1 MTPDFP
7 PGLSPDAAMTVSLD
21 LGTPGGPRVAVKECL
36 AIEGLPTRAG
46 SAALENAPPALA
58 HSDVVQSLLESGCHI
73 VGRANMHELAYGMT
87 GANGHTGT
95 PQNPRWPDRIPGG
108 SSSGSAVLVAQ
119 GAVDFAVGTDTG
131 GSIRQ
136 PAGCCGIFGLKPTF
150 GRISRRGATPVA
162 SSLDSI
168 GPFAATA
175 AMLTR
180 AMTLMDPSFQ
190 AESLASPPSLARL
203 TPEAAPDISA
213 SFDAA
218 TKLLHDARI
227 TEATLPSLMDA
238 YHASMTII
246 GYEIAAEFGAL
257 AASDATLGAD
267 VRTRILNGTRI
278 TPEQL
283 AEAEAVRTRFV
294 AEIDALLETHDA
306 ILLPLLARTPP
317 TWEEAAD
324 PTAVLPMTRF
334 IRQFNM
340 SGHPALAI
348 PTLTTDGLPAG
359 LQLIGAKGADARLC
373 AIAEWIAARTP
384 EEETA

>member
-1 MTPDFP
+1 
-7 PGLSPDAAMTVSLD
+7 MTVSLD
-21 LGTPGGPRVAVKECL
+21 LGTSGGPRVAVKECL

-46 SAALENAPPALA
+46 SAALADAPPALA
-58 HSDVVQSLLESGCHI
+58 HAQVVQTLLDTGCQI

-87 GANGHTGT
+87 GANAHTGT

-136 PAGCCGIFGLKPTF
+136 PAGCCGVFGLKPTF
-150 GRISRRGATPVA
+150 GRISRAGATPVA
-162 SSLDSI
+162 STLDSI

-175 AMLTR
+175 PMLTR
-180 AMTLMDPSFQ
+180 AMSLMDPTFQ
-190 AESLASPPSLARL
+190 AESLASPPSLALLR
-203 TPEAAPDISA
+203 PEAASDITA

-218 TKLLHDARI
+218 TKLLHDATL
-227 TEATLPSLMDA
+227 TEATLPSLDAA

-246 GYEIAAEFGAL
+246 GHEIAAEFGAL
-257 AASDATLGAD
+257 AASNATLGAD
-267 VRTRILNGTRI
+267 VRARILNGTRI
-278 TPEQL
+278 TARQL
-283 AEAEAVRTRFV
+283 ADAEAVRTRFT
-294 AEIDALLETHDA
+294 AEIDALLDTHDA

-317 TWEEAAD
+317 TWAVAAD
-324 PTAVLPMTRF
+324 PAAVLPMTRF

-340 SGHPALAI
+340 SGHPALAL
-348 PTLTTDGLPAG
+348 PTLTADGLPAG